1 MTRCDALDLWSATAM
16 LVVVF
21 LALTRAGAAQ
31 EEKQTPEK
39 TAAASSSATLYPMP
53 NYGGDFW
60 SRSYLTGDWGG
71 LRSKLADHGV
81 QFDFNVT
88 QIYQGVASGGTN
100 RTGRYSGSTD
110 MVLKLDSQ
118 KLGLWPGGFLF
129 VEAQVP
135 VGNTVNPYS
144 GGILPVNTL
153 VAMTAPAINEI
164 ILPHLYFTQ
173 FLSDWFAVVL
183 GKLDTTGGDANE
195 FAHGRGDDKFM
206 NLAFSFNPVVLT
218 LAPYAPLGMSLLFF
232 PHKDVVYAFG
242 VVDTQGLPNTAGF
255 KTLVED
261 PTTLTNELRVTVRPF
276 GLTGY
281 QLLGVAWANKPF
293 TLLPQDRRTVI
304 RNILFGTPLETTSN
318 NWAFYYNFDQYL
330 YQDEQNPTRG
340 FGIFFRAGVSNPR
353 TSAFQQF
360 YSFGFGGKGII
371 PTRDKDQLGIGYYYL
386 KLSGDIPE
394 GLRRRLSLDREQGTE
409 LFYNVEVFPGFMSH
423 RIFRS
428 SVHREKFWA
437 RCSMPGKIFKPA
449 SSQAFGSRSIFNSES
464 AAGNMVIF
472 VSVHEGRTR

>member
-1 MTRCDALDLWSATAM
+1 MKQIDRIFPWIAGVM
-16 LVVVF
+16 LIAVLVF
-21 LALTRAGAAQ
+21 TQPGAAQ
-31 EEKQTPEK
+31 EEKQSPEK
-39 TAAASSSATLYPMP
+39 TTPASQNATIYPVP
-53 NYGGDFW
+53 NYGGDFR

-71 LRSKLADHGV
+71 PRSRLADRGV
-81 QFDFNVT
+81 QFEFNIT
-88 QIYQGVASGGTN
+88 QIFQGVAGGGTD
-100 RTGRYSGSTD
+100 RTGRYSGLTD

-135 VGNTVNPYS
+135 FGNTVNSFS

-261 PTTLTNELRVTVRPF
+261 ATTLTNEMRVTVRPF
-276 GLTGY
+276 AL
-281 QLLGVAWANKPF
+281 
-293 TLLPQDRRTVI
+293 
-304 RNILFGTPLETTSN
+304 
-318 NWAFYYNFDQYL
+318 
-330 YQDEQNPTRG
+330 
-340 FGIFFRAGVSNPR
+340 
-353 TSAFQQF
+353 
-360 YSFGFGGKGII
+360 
-371 PTRDKDQLGIGYYYL
+371 
-386 KLSGDIPE
+386 
-394 GLRRRLSLDREQGTE
+394 
-409 LFYNVEVFPGFMSH
+409 
-423 RIFRS
+423 
-428 SVHREKFWA
+428 
-437 RCSMPGKIFKPA
+437 
-449 SSQAFGSRSIFNSES
+449 
-464 AAGNMVIF
+464 
-472 VSVHEGRTR
+472 

>member
-1 MTRCDALDLWSATAM
+1 MKQIDGIHLSAAGAI
-16 LVVVF
+16 LIAAF
-21 LALTRAGAAQ
+21 FLTRVGTAQ
-31 EEKQTPEK
+31 EKPPPDK
-39 TAAASSSATLYPMP
+39 SAPTSQDATIYPVP

-88 QIYQGVASGGTN
+88 QIFQGVASGGTN

-110 MVLKLDSQ
+110 MVLKLDSH

-135 VGNTVNPYS
+135 FGNTVIPYS

-153 VAMTAPAINEI
+153 LAMTAPAQNEI

-173 FLSDWFAVVL
+173 FLTEWLAVVI
-183 GKLDTTGGDANE
+183 GKLDTTGADANE

-206 NLAFSFNPVVLT
+206 NLAFSFNPVAIT
-218 LAPYAPLGMSLLFF
+218 LAPYAPLGMSLLFL
-232 PHKDVVYAFG
+232 PHKDVLYSFG
-242 VVDTQGLPNTAGF
+242 IVDTQGLPTTAGF

-261 PTTLTNELRVTVRPF
+261 PTTLANELRVTVRPF
-276 GLTGY
+276 GLTGH

-293 TLLPQDRRTVI
+293 TLLPQDRRTII
-304 RNILFGTPLETTSN
+304 RNILLGTPLKTTSN
-318 NWAFYYNFDQYL
+318 NWALYYNFDQYL
-330 YQDEQNPTRG
+330 LQDKLDPTQG
-340 FGIFFRAGVSNPR
+340 LGIFFRAGVANPR

-371 PTRDKDQLGIGYYYL
+371 PTRDQDRFGIGYYYL
-386 KLSGDIPE
+386 KFSGDIPE
-394 GLRRRLSLDREQGTE
+394 SLRRRLSLDHEQGTE
-409 LFYNVEVFPGFMSH
+409 LFYNVEVFPWLHVIPDLQIIGPSRKTFGTLLT
-423 RIFRS
+423 
-428 SVHREKFWA
+428 
-437 RCSMPGKIFKPA
+437 PGPNI
-449 SSQAFGSRSIFNSES
+449 QTGVV
-464 AAGNMVIF
+464 AGIRVKVDF
-472 VSVHEGRTR
+472 

>member
-1 MTRCDALDLWSATAM
+1 MKRRNGIYLWATLIAVFALARVATC
-16 LVVVF
+16 
-21 LALTRAGAAQ
+21 Q
-31 EEKQTPEK
+31 EEKQQDKSTGTGQD
-39 TAAASSSATLYPMP
+39 TATALVP

-71 LRSKLADHGV
+71 VRSKLADRGV
-81 QFDFNVT
+81 QFDSNVT

-100 RTGRYSGSTD
+100 QTGRYSGSLD

-118 KLGLWPGGFLF
+118 KLGLWPGGSLV

-135 VGNTVNPYS
+135 FGNTVNPYS

-153 VAMTAPAINEI
+153 LSMTAPAIDEF

-173 FLSDWFAVVL
+173 YLADWFAVVI

-195 FAHGRGDDKFM
+195 FAHGRGDNKFM
-206 NLAFSFNPVVLT
+206 NLAFSFNPVVIT

-232 PHKDVVYAFG
+232 PHKDVEYAFG

-261 PTTLTNELRVTVRPF
+261 PTTLTNEARVTVRPF
-276 GLTGY
+276 GLTGH

-293 TLLPQDRRTVI
+293 TLLPQDRRTII
-304 RNILFGTPLETTSN
+304 RNILFGTPLKTTSN
-318 NWAFYYNFDQYL
+318 NWGFYYNFDQYL
-330 YQDEQNPTRG
+330 FQDRLDPTQG
-340 FGIFFRAGVSNPR
+340 FGIFFRAGVANPQ

-371 PTRDKDQLGIGYYYL
+371 IPTRDQDRFGIGYYYH
-386 KLSGDIPE
+386 KFSGDIPAV
-394 GLRRRLSLDREQGTE
+394 LRRRLSLDHEQGVE
-409 LFYNVEVFPGFMSH
+409 FFYNVEVFPWLHVTPDLQIISPSRKTFGTLLT
-423 RIFRS
+423 
-428 SVHREKFWA
+428 
-437 RCSMPGKIFKPA
+437 PGPNIQTGVVPALRVKIDF
-449 SSQAFGSRSIFNSES
+449 
-464 AAGNMVIF
+464 
-472 VSVHEGRTR
+472 